1 MFPILLSLAL
11 LVSGVSVAE
20 NPYNEKDGLS
30 VQELVDIIKGAGF
43 TDEQV
48 PEAVRIVLLES
59 KGIPNKLQEKASK
72 PAVGLFQ
79 VDLGAHWD
87 LKPNQN
93 NIRKWFIKEKNLKT
107 REEVVEWLKDPNNNA
122 ETAYEIFQERDRSKD
137 SLTGWEAWEAY
148 DEGKKPDNRE
158 QSDWD
163 IATSAMELALTLL
176 QPKEDDVEIEEEEIE
191 EVVEKKDITENVT
204 SEGKAEFESQVPEA
218 TRSYEAAQMRTN
230 FNRNNQPMSPR
241 KQKLSNNFAK
251 LFEASLRAE

>member
-11 LVSGVSVAE
+11 LVSGVLVAE

-59 KGIPNKLQEKASK
+59 KGIPSKLQEKASK

-87 LKPNQN
+87 SNPEKN
-93 NIRKWFIKEKNLKT
+93 NIRKWFINEKNLKT

-176 QPKEDDVEIEEEEIE
+176 QPKEDDVEIEEEQE
-191 EVVEKKDITENVT
+191 EVVEKQDITKNVT
-204 SEGKAEFESQVPEA
+204 SVGKADYESQVPDR
-218 TRSYEAAQMRTN
+218 TRSYEAAQMKAN
-230 FNRNNQPMSPR
+230 FNRNNKAMSPR
-241 KQKLSNNFAK
+241 KQKLSSNFAK